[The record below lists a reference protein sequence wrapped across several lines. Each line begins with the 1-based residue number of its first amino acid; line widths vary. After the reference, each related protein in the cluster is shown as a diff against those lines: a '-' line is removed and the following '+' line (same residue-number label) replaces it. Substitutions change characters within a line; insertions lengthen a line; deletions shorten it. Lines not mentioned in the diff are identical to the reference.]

1 MHPSAWKVFF
11 RDFACRGFSEVVT
24 KVRPGS
30 MMSLLRGNQ
39 GWRVPRVGRREQGL
53 SPLSPPHPRSLY
65 HGGEPGNGWGVVL
78 MVGVV
83 HHRLRSGA
91 LRLRSGW
98 LPILQTAVAA
108 CLAWFLAVL
117 ILGLER
123 PTFAPIAAVIVLGLA
138 VGERGR
144 RAVELTLAVA
154 FGVALADLLLSIVGV
169 GAVQAGVL
177 VVLAMGLAVFLGG
190 GDLGVKEAAISA
202 MIIMFTFTPSA
213 AGFPIDRFLE
223 ALIGGGTALLIN
235 ALLPVDPERLVEDA
249 AFPVFAE
256 SAAVLEEVADALER
270 GDAGRVQRAYVK
282 AREIDARVAGLKE
295 AVAAGRE
302 TARLAPPRRR
312 SLRHMDLYAAASD
325 QIDLTVRDVRALAR
339 AALSVVWPEDPAPER
354 LLAAIRGLARATEA
368 LATYLQ
374 TSGDPPE
381 ETRRLALEAAKEA
394 STLLEEHEDL
404 ARNLGVNA
412 LVDQIHSSAVD
423 LLGGTGMDRAAS
435 LQALEEATG
444 RASW

>member
-1 MHPSAWKVFF
+1 MDSVVRQRLHSA
-11 RDFACRGFSEVVT
+11 AI
-24 KVRPGS
+24 
-30 MMSLLRGNQ
+30 
-39 GWRVPRVGRREQGL
+39 
-53 SPLSPPHPRSLY
+53 
-65 HGGEPGNGWGVVL
+65 
-78 MVGVV
+78 
-83 HHRLRSGA
+83 RLRSA
-91 LRLRSGW
+91 W
-98 LPILQTAVAA
+98 LQILQTAVAA
-108 CLAWFLAVL
+108 CVAWFLAVL
-117 ILGLER
+117 ILGQER
-123 PTFAPIAAVIVLGLA
+123 PTFAPIAAVIALGLA
-138 VGERGR
+138 VGERAR
-144 RAVELTLAVA
+144 RAVELTLGVA
-154 FGVALADLLLSIVGV
+154 FGVALADLLVSLVGV
-169 GAVQAGVL
+169 GAVQTGAV

-202 MIIMFTFTPSA
+202 LIIMITFRSSQS
-213 AGFPIDRFLE
+213 GFPIERFLE

-235 ALLPVDPERLVEDA
+235 ALLPVNPERMVEDA

-256 SAAVLEEVADALER
+256 SAAVLEEVADALEE
-270 GDAGRVQRAYVK
+270 GDAGRAQRAYVR

-312 SLRHMDLYAAASD
+312 SLGHMELYAAASD

-339 AALSVVWPEDPAPER
+339 AALSVVQPEDPAPER
-354 LLAAIRGLARATEA
+354 LLAAIRGLGRATEA
-368 LATYLQ
+368 LAAYLQ

-404 ARNLGVNA
+404 TRNLGVNA

-423 LLGGTGMDRAAS
+423 LIGGTGMDRAAA

-444 RASW
+444 RTSW

>member
-1 MHPSAWKVFF
+1 
-11 RDFACRGFSEVVT
+11 
-24 KVRPGS
+24 
-30 MMSLLRGNQ
+30 
-39 GWRVPRVGRREQGL
+39 
-53 SPLSPPHPRSLY
+53 
-65 HGGEPGNGWGVVL
+65 

-83 HHRLRSGA
+83 RHRLRSGA

-108 CLAWFLAVL
+108 CLAWFLADL

-144 RAVELTLAVA
+144 RALELTLAVA
-154 FGVALADLLLSIVGV
+154 FGVAMADLLLSVVGV
-169 GAVQAGVL
+169 GAVQAGVF

-190 GDLGVKEAAISA
+190 GELGVKEAAISA
-202 MIIMFTFTPSA
+202 VIIMFTYTPSA
-213 AGFPIDRFLE
+213 AGFPIERFLE

-235 ALLPVDPERLVEDA
+235 ALLPVNPERMVEDA

-256 SAAVLEEVADALER
+256 SAAVLEEVADALED
-270 GDAGRVQRAYVK
+270 GDARRVQRAYVK

-312 SLRHMDLYAAASD
+312 SLGHMELYTGAAD

-339 AALSVVWPEDPAPER
+339 AALSVVQPEDPSPDR

-368 LATYLQ
+368 LAAYLQ
-374 TSGDPPE
+374 TSVDPPD
-381 ETRRLALEAAKEA
+381 ETRRLALKAASEA

-404 ARNLGVNA
+404 ASNLGINA

-423 LLGGTGMDRAAS
+423 LIGGTGMDRSEA

>member
-1 MHPSAWKVFF
+1 MEAREGTSRRVRAIASA
-11 RDFACRGFSEVVT
+11 R
-24 KVRPGS
+24 VRLGA
-30 MMSLLRGNQ
+30 
-39 GWRVPRVGRREQGL
+39 GWDRV
-53 SPLSPPHPRSLY
+53 
-65 HGGEPGNGWGVVL
+65 
-78 MVGVV
+78 
-83 HHRLRSGA
+83 
-91 LRLRSGW
+91 RSGW
-98 LPILQTAVAA
+98 LQIIQTALAA
-108 CLAWFLAVL
+108 CVAWFLAIL
-117 ILGLER
+117 ILGIDR
-123 PTFAPIAAVIVLGLA
+123 PTFAPIAAVIALGLA
-138 VGERGR
+138 VGERAR
-144 RAVELTLAVA
+144 RAVELTLGVA
-154 FGVALADLLLSIVGV
+154 FGVALADLLLSVVGV

-190 GDLGVKEAAISA
+190 GDVGVKEAAISA
-202 MIIMFTFTPSA
+202 LIIMFTYTPSA
-213 AGFPIDRFLE
+213 ASFPVDRFLE

-235 ALLPVDPERLVEDA
+235 ALLPVNPERMVEDA

-256 SAAVLEEVADALER
+256 SAAVLEEVADALED
-270 GDAGRVQRAYVK
+270 GDARRAQRAYVR

-302 TARLAPPRRR
+302 TARLAPPRRK
-312 SLRHMDLYAAASD
+312 SLGHMHLYAAAAD

-339 AALSVVWPEDPAPER
+339 AALSVVQPEAEDPVPEL

-368 LATYLQ
+368 LAAYLQ
-374 TSGDPPE
+374 TSGEPPE

-423 LLGGTGMDRAAS
+423 LIGGTGMDRAAA
-435 LQALEEATG
+435 LQSLEEATG

>member
-1 MHPSAWKVFF
+1 
-11 RDFACRGFSEVVT
+11 
-24 KVRPGS
+24 
-30 MMSLLRGNQ
+30 MMLI
-39 GWRVPRVGRREQGL
+39 GRR
-53 SPLSPPHPRSLY
+53 
-65 HGGEPGNGWGVVL
+65 EPGNGRWVDIIVSVVRQRL
-78 MVGVV
+78 
-83 HHRLRSGA
+83 HSAAIRLRSA
-91 LRLRSGW
+91 W
-98 LPILQTAVAA
+98 LQILQTAVAA
-108 CLAWFLAVL
+108 CVAWFLAVL
-117 ILGLER
+117 ILGQER
-123 PTFAPIAAVIVLGLA
+123 PTFAPIAAVIALGLA

-144 RAVELTLAVA
+144 RAIELTLGVA
-154 FGVALADLLLSIVGV
+154 FGVALADLLISLVGV
-169 GAVQAGVL
+169 GAVQAGAV

-202 MIIMFTFTPSA
+202 LIIMITFRSSQ
-213 AGFPIDRFLE
+213 AGFPIERFLE

-235 ALLPVDPERLVEDA
+235 ALLPVNPERMVEAA

-256 SAAVLEEVADALER
+256 SAAVLEEVADALEE
-270 GDAGRVQRAYVK
+270 GDAGRAQRAYVR

-295 AVAAGRE
+295 AVVAGRE

-312 SLRHMDLYAAASD
+312 SLGHMDLYAAAAD

-339 AALSVVWPEDPAPER
+339 AALSVVQPEGPVPER

-368 LATYLQ
+368 LAAYLQ

-381 ETRRLALEAAKEA
+381 ETRRLALVAAKEA

-423 LLGGTGMDRAAS
+423 LMGGTGMDRAAA

>member
-1 MHPSAWKVFF
+1 MDSVVRQRLHSA
-11 RDFACRGFSEVVT
+11 AI
-24 KVRPGS
+24 
-30 MMSLLRGNQ
+30 
-39 GWRVPRVGRREQGL
+39 
-53 SPLSPPHPRSLY
+53 
-65 HGGEPGNGWGVVL
+65 
-78 MVGVV
+78 
-83 HHRLRSGA
+83 RLRSA
-91 LRLRSGW
+91 W
-98 LPILQTAVAA
+98 LQIVQTAVAA
-108 CLAWFLAVL
+108 CVAWFLAVL
-117 ILGLER
+117 ILGQER
-123 PTFAPIAAVIVLGLA
+123 PTFAPIAAVIALGLA

-144 RAVELTLAVA
+144 RAIELTLGVA
-154 FGVALADLLLSIVGV
+154 FGVALADLLISLVGV
-169 GAVQAGVL
+169 GAVQAGAV

-202 MIIMFTFTPSA
+202 LIIMITFRSSQ
-213 AGFPIDRFLE
+213 AGFPIERFLE

-235 ALLPVDPERLVEDA
+235 ALLPVNPERMVEDA
-249 AFPVFAE
+249 AYPVFAE
-256 SAAVLEEVADALER
+256 SAAVLEEVADALEE
-270 GDAGRVQRAYVK
+270 GDARRVQRAYVK

-312 SLRHMDLYAAASD
+312 SLGHMELYAAASD

-339 AALSVVWPEDPAPER
+339 VALSLVQPEDPAPER
-354 LLAAIRGLARATEA
+354 LLAAIRGLARATKA

-374 TSGDPPE
+374 TSRDPPE

-404 ARNLGVNA
+404 ARNLGLNA

-423 LLGGTGMDRAAS
+423 LIGGTGMDRAAA

-444 RASW
+444 RTSW